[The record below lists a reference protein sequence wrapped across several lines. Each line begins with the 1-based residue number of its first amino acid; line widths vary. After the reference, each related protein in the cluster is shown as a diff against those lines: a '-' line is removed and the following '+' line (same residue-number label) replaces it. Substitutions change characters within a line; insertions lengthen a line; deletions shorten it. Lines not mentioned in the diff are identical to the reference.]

1 MGSRRGETLSR
12 TYGAPRAGGIRFR
25 WRRRGIRGDYPELPP
40 IRGGA
45 CAPGSVRTVAA
56 AVFAGFL
63 LVQTVDIIQVTRG
76 TAGRSLALAVL
87 LAVAVLQFAHS
98 APRAR
103 GFRSRYGVWTL
114 TAQAALPLV
123 PATVSGVHW
132 AGMGGFAAGSA
143 LLILP
148 ARAAWVSFAAVVASV
163 GVSAAGRTPAPDP
176 FTVLHLVVAAGLT
189 GMVVYSLTR
198 LAELVG
204 ASHAARAEP
213 ARMAVARERMR
224 FSRDLHDLL
233 GYSLS
238 SVVLKSELAGRLIR
252 NDPGRAESE
261 VAGVLGISRQ
271 ALSDIRLVARSYR
284 EMSLAAEAESAR
296 TLLEAGGV
304 EARLRLSCGELS
316 PCANTVLATVLRE
329 GVANLLR
336 HSRVRRCS
344 IEVEER
350 DSRVRLTLVNDG
362 VAARDHGARTGSGA
376 PAPARE
382 TARDG
387 HSGAGNSGA
396 GHGQNGHSGNGAEA
410 QGPGNGPGNR
420 QGPNGNGPNGNGS
433 NGNGSNRYGGDGYG
447 RDAYG
452 RDGNRA
458 GSADGDRAAA
468 TGPAPRS
475 AGAHGPD
482 PHGGGTG
489 IVSLTARVTALGGRL
504 TAGRGEAG
512 TFHLVAEIPVAA
524 REPEQGDPAVA

>member
-1 MGSRRGETLSR
+1 MK
-12 TYGAPRAGGIRFR
+12 
-25 WRRRGIRGDYPELPP
+25 
-40 IRGGA
+40 
-45 CAPGSVRTVAA
+45 TVAA

-63 LVQTVDIIQVTRG
+63 LVQAVDIIQVTRG
-76 TAGRSLALAVL
+76 AAGRSPALAAL

-163 GVSAAGRTPAPDP
+163 GVSAAGRSPAPDP

-204 ASHAARAEP
+204 AFHAARAEL

-362 VAARDHGARTGSGA
+362 VAATGHGARTGSGA

-382 TARDG
+382 RARDG
-387 HSGAGNSGA
+387 HSGAGHSGA
-396 GHGQNGHSGNGAEA
+396 GPGQNGHSGNGAEA
-410 QGPGNGPGNR
+410 QEPGNGPGNR
-420 QGPNGNGPNGNGS
+420 QGP

-452 RDGNRA
+452 RDGNRTD
-458 GSADGDRAAA
+458 SADGDRADA

-475 AGAHGPD
+475 AGAPGPD

-489 IVSLTARVTALGGRL
+489 IGSLTARVTALGGRL